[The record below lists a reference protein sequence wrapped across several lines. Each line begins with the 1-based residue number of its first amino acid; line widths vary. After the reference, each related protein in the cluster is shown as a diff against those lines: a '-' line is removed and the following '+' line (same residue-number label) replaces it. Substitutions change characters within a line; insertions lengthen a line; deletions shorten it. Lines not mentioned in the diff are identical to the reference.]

1 MAWKKRQDEAEQ
13 CAAAIGARC
22 SDEAEF
28 SQRAMVSSSALGG
41 RRWTRCPV
49 LQTSKAVGNDGEATR
64 QQAGGGVLLTRFDF
78 QIFMKMPLIRNFQI
92 TFKSSKEA
100 KKL

>member
-1 MAWKKRQDEAEQ
+1 
-13 CAAAIGARC
+13 
-22 SDEAEF
+22 
-28 SQRAMVSSSALGG
+28 
-41 RRWTRCPV
+41 V

-100 KKL
+100 ENL